1 MANPLREPRAEDEAR
16 PSVSDHLTRRLM
28 ELVRDDR
35 LQPGDRLPSVQSL
48 ASRFAVAQPTMRETL
63 RRLQAVGLVEIRH
76 GSGIYLRRGAQRI
89 VLSNPHPGQL
99 SRRTVLD
106 LLDARLQI
114 EPELA
119 ARAAQRA
126 SDDDI
131 GALRTTLA
139 AAGGHLS
146 GDDDALHRLNMDF
159 HRHVARLAGNTVISQ
174 VIDSLVDIYG
184 AEQRL
189 VLNLYGDRRRDHE
202 DHLAIL
208 DALAARDAGRARQLM
223 HDHLEKVRAVLEARL
238 PEQRPSTPD

>member
-1 MANPLREPRAEDEAR
+1 MANPTREPRVEDEAR

-28 ELVRDDR
+28 ELVRNDG

-48 ASRFAVAQPTMRETL
+48 ASRFAVAQPTMRESL

-99 SRRTVLD
+99 SRRTVVD
-106 LLDARLQI
+106 LLDARLQV

-126 SDDDI
+126 SDGDI
-131 GALRTTLA
+131 ATLRTTLT
-139 AAGGHLS
+139 AAGAHLS

-159 HRHVARLAGNTVISQ
+159 HRHVARLAGNTVMSQ
-174 VIDSLVDIYG
+174 VIDSLVDVYG

-208 DALAARDAGRARQLM
+208 DALAARDPDRARQLM

-238 PEQRPSTPD
+238 TEQRPNTPD

>member
-1 MANPLREPRAEDEAR
+1 MPNSVREPRAEDEAR

-28 ELVRDDR
+28 ELVRDEG

-48 ASRFAVAQPTMRETL
+48 ASRFAVAQPTMRESL

-99 SRRTVLD
+99 SRRTVID
-106 LLDARLQI
+106 LLDARLQV

-119 ARAAQRA
+119 ARAARRA
-126 SDDDI
+126 SDDDVA
-131 GALRTTLA
+131 ALRTTLT
-139 AAGGHLS
+139 AAGARLS

-159 HRHVARLAGNTVISQ
+159 HRHVARLAGNTVMSQ

-189 VLNLYGDRRRDHE
+189 VLNLYGDRRRDHG

-208 DALAARDAGRARQLM
+208 DALAARDPERARQLM

-238 PEQRPSTPD
+238 SEQRPSAPD